1 MQSYPRWANAGRRL
15 RVTNLLPL
23 LACLAALVGCNTI
36 GIGTRVTDL
45 GDGRYQ
51 IVTSQADDVGKE
63 NAAAARAQCPGGYS
77 VLQKGAQAESFY
89 GSVIRGSD
97 LATYWTIRCAGGK

>member
-1 MQSYPRWANAGRRL
+1 MDAPMIDCRKISA
-15 RVTNLLPL
+15 
-23 LACLAALVGCNTI
+23 LAALALLGGCNTI

-51 IVTSQADDVGKE
+51 IVTSRADDVAAA
-63 NAAAARAQCPGGYS
+63 NAAAAHEQCPGGYTI
-77 VLQKGAQAESFY
+77 LQRGPRAESLY

-97 LATYWTIRCAGGK
+97 LATYWTIKCTAAK